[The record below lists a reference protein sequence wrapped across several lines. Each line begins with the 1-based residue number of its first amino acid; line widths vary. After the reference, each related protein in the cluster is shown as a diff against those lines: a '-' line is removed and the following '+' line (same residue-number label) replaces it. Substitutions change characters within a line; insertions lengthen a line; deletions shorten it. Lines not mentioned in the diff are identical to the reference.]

1 MLIIEEMRFPIV
13 AYIFVGLFVV
23 ASILQLAFAFIENQK
38 LRRKEKVLCMMMLGI
53 AAVFAFPD
61 QPLIYIGAFLGMI
74 GDWCVLRKKT
84 FNIGVVAF
92 FLGHLAYIFE
102 CLFMIIGEQ
111 NIRWFHHVIYIMVYI
126 VVALAMFAACKKA
139 KNHTTLNKIA
149 QSFYFA
155 ILAVYIPVFSL
166 AIVTVGSYM
175 FLSLIGSIFFI
186 ISDSILVLTHFNFK
200 FKRYDFY
207 IMLTYLIAEFLI
219 VAGFVLTLA
228 AR

>member
-1 MLIIEEMRFPIV
+1 MLIIEGMRFPIV
-13 AYIFVGLFVV
+13 SYVFLGLFVV

-38 LRRKEKVLCMMMLGI
+38 LRRKEKICCMMMLGL
-53 AAVFAFPD
+53 AAVFAFPN

-126 VVALAMFAACKKA
+126 VVALAMFASCKKA

-166 AIVTVGSYM
+166 AIVQVGSYM
-175 FLSLIGSIFFI
+175 FLCLIGSIVFI

-219 VAGFVLTLA
+219 VAGFVLTLMF
-228 AR
+228 R